1 MTTGGEERVMA
12 SPAVFEAAASGR
24 TGAARGSVQISFKDI
39 GIVFRTGTRALAG
52 VSLDVY
58 EGEFLAI
65 VGPSGCGKSTLL
77 NIAAGLM
84 APTIGS
90 VTYAGKPVRGP
101 NRQVGYVTQK
111 DQLLPWRTVEK
122 NIMLPLEFRGVATAE
137 ARRRAAAVIKQ
148 VGLAGFE
155 KSYPSQLSGG
165 MLKRASLART
175 MVYGPSTYLMDEPFA
190 SLDAQLR
197 MVMHDELLRIWRETG
212 STFVFVTHDLAEAIT
227 LADRIV
233 VISSRPG
240 MVKLVTG
247 VPIGRPR
254 SAVTA
259 HESPEFS
266 ALLSQLWGALDHPKE
281 EAKS

>member
-12 SPAVFEAAASGR
+12 SPAVSEVAAAGR
-24 TGAARGSVQISFKDI
+24 TGAGHGVQISFKDI
-39 GIVFRTGTRALAG
+39 GIVFRTGTQALGG
-52 VSLDVY
+52 VSLDVH

-84 APTIGS
+84 EPTVGE
-90 VTYAGKPVRGP
+90 VTYGGKPVRGP

-122 NIMLPLEFRGVATAE
+122 NVMLPLEFRGVSTTE
-137 ARRRAAAVIKQ
+137 ARRRAATVIEQ

-175 MVYGPSTYLMDEPFA
+175 MVYEPSTYLMDEPFA

-197 MVMHDELLRIWRETG
+197 MVMHDELLRIWRDTG

-240 MVKLVTG
+240 RVKLVTD

-266 ALLSQLWGALDHPKE
+266 GLLSRLWEALDHPKE
-281 EAKS
+281 EVKS